1 MAMSVSSST
10 AVPVP
15 AVAENLLAKDP
26 FLDIDGEGVVDVK
39 HQVHIRIQ
47 QRNGRKVITT
57 VQGLPPKLNLKKVL
71 KYIKKVFACNGSI
84 DEDEEHGK
92 ILKLSGD
99 QRKTISEFLAVEE
112 IVPKQAI
119 KVHGF

>member
-1 MAMSVSSST
+1 MHGNGWPLSCLLFSLSH
-10 AVPVP
+10 P
-15 AVAENLLAKDP
+15 LLAWRVR
-26 FLDIDGEGVVDVK
+26 LTI
-39 HQVHIRIQ
+39 
-47 QRNGRKVITT
+47 
-57 VQGLPPKLNLKKVL
+57 LPPSPLQ
-71 KYIKKVFACNGSI
+71 VFACNGSI